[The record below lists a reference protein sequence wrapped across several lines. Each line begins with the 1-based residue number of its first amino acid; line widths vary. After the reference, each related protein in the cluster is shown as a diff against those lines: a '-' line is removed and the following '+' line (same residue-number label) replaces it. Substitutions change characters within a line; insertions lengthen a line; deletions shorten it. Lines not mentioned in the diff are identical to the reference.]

1 MGQRYIR
8 QKLKALGAFIFI
20 LILLP
25 YVISVFVNGADE
37 KEDRAERVYVRVK
50 IQKDLFGTGD
60 GAHPQCSGSSERSE
74 GD

>member
-50 IQKDLFGTGD
+50 IHSADQQRAVSYTHL
-60 GAHPQCSGSSERSE
+60 
-74 GD
+74 

>member
-37 KEDRAERVYVRVK
+37 KEDWPS
-50 IQKDLFGTGD
+50 D
-60 GAHPQCSGSSERSE
+60 GSPAG
-74 GD
+74 